1 MKRKPNKPRQEA
13 QTHTEP
19 GNGAAEPGGPA
30 FGAGSEQEPGASGT
44 SGQSVPKSKFRQKS
58 QQEQAAASK
67 LRMEKRG
74 EKREAAREKLAKQK
88 PPKQKG
94 PIRKAAGAAG
104 WGVHGFV
111 HGKLYEVEQENVGTE
126 GAHRSELAG
135 EVVLRHGSR
144 FVKRKVREHPAR
156 AASRAEARY
165 QKAAADYHFHTAA
178 QEHPELSQ
186 NHFTRYWQKQRL
198 RRQYQKQA
206 KEAAK
211 QGAKAAGKTAAA
223 TEKLTARAAGFV
235 KRHPVGCLL
244 ALACVLVIVLLQSCS
259 SSLVSIGNAGA
270 GALGAT
276 TYPSEDEAILGA
288 EAAYA
293 GLEAELQT
301 YLDTYE
307 STHDYDEY
315 HFDLDEIEHDP
326 YVLLSILS
334 ALHEGVFT
342 LDEVQGDLETLFDKQ
357 YILTETV
364 TTETRYRTETR
375 TDSEGN
381 EYEVE
386 VPYTWYICTVTL
398 ENFDLSHVPVYIMG
412 EDQLSM
418 YAVYMSTLG
427 NRPDLFPS
435 SGYVGKY
442 IENPPTA
449 WDIPA
454 EYLTN
459 ERFATLITEAEKY
472 LGYPYVWGG
481 SSPETSFDCSGF
493 VSYVLTSTGLCNTG
507 RLGAQ
512 GLYNISTPVSD
523 PQPGDLVFFV
533 GTYDTSGISHVG
545 IYVGDNMMLH
555 CGDPISYTNL
565 NTSYWQ
571 SHFYAYGRPPYN

>member
-1 MKRKPNKPRQEA
+1 MNEKTNKA
-13 QTHTEP
+13 
-19 GNGAAEPGGPA
+19 GA
-30 FGAGSEQEPGASGT
+30 T
-44 SGQSVPKSKFRQKS
+44 SGQNVPKSPKSKFRHKS
-58 QQEQAAASK
+58 QQEQTAASK

-74 EKREAAREKLAKQK
+74 EKLEKAKEKLAKQK
-88 PPKQKG
+88 PPKPPG
-94 PIRKAAGAAG
+94 PVRRVAGTVG
-104 WGVHGFV
+104 GGVHGYV
-111 HGKLYEVEQENVGTE
+111 HGKIFEVEQDNVGTE
-126 GAHRSELAG
+126 GAHRSELVG
-135 EVVLRHGSR
+135 ESALRHGKQ
-144 FVKRKVREHPAR
+144 FVQKKIREHPAKAVR
-156 AASRAEARY
+156 KAESRHI
-165 QKAAADYHFHTAA
+165 KATADYHYRMVA
-178 QEHPELSQ
+178 QEYSEMRGNALS
-186 NHFTRYWQKQRL
+186 RLIQKQKIK
-198 RRQYQKQA
+198 RQYAKQA
-206 KEAAK
+206 REAAK
-211 QGAKAAGKTAAA
+211 QGAKAAEKTAVT
-223 TEKLTARAAGFV
+223 TEKLAARAVGFV
-235 KRHPVGCLL
+235 KRHPVGALL
-244 ALACVLVIVLLQSCS
+244 FVAMFLLLVMMQSCM
-259 SSLVSIGNAGA
+259 SSLATLGNGTAGA
-270 GALGAT
+270 IGAS
-276 TYPSEDEAILGA
+276 TYPAEDADLLGA
-288 EAAYA
+288 EAAYCA
-293 GLEAELQT
+293 LEAELQN

-315 HFDLDEIEHDP
+315 HYDLDEIEHDP

-342 LDEVQGDLETLFDKQ
+342 LDEVQGDLEMLFDKQ

-381 EYEVE
+381 PYTVR

-398 ENFDLSHVPVYIMG
+398 ENFNLSHVPVYIMG

-418 YAVYMSTLG
+418 YALYMSTLG

-442 IENPPTA
+442 VENPPTA

-454 EYLTN
+454 EYLTD

-507 RLGAQ
+507 RLTAQ
-512 GLYNISTPVSD
+512 GLYNISMPVSD

-533 GTYDTSGISHVG
+533 GTYDTPGISHVG